1 MSESQASLS
10 NTLQTWN
17 KDGRLYIMVGLISA
31 VLSLVIIPLFG
42 LLAMYCGYKL
52 YETQQKTV
60 LSISMA
66 VLGGFGFLL
75 WIYYLTTL

>member
-10 NTLQTWN
+10 NTLQAWN
-17 KDGRLYIMVGLISA
+17 KEGRLYIMIGLISA
-31 VLSLVIIPLFG
+31 VLSLVFIPLFG

-66 VLGGFGFLL
+66 VLGGFGFLF